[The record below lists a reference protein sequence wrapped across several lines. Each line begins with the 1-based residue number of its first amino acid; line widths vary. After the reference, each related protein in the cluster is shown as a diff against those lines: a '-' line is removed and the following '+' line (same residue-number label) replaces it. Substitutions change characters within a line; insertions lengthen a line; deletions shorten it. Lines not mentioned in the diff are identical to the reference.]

1 VPDAVLWDMDGT
13 LVDSEKLWDLP
24 LFEITRELGGELSA
38 ETRAAM
44 VGSNIPTTLDLIFA
58 EVGVTPT
65 AEERR
70 AVADRVDQRM
80 RELFVDGLQ
89 WRPGAQEALRAV
101 RATGIRMALVT
112 STERALTEIAL
123 TTIGRDLF
131 DVTVCGDEVDG
142 RHKPDPA
149 PYLRASRMLD
159 VDPAACVAIEDSPTG
174 IASAT
179 GAGCAVLAVPCEVPI
194 EPAPGRVVRDTL
206 VGVDLTV
213 LTDVLAAVRAPV
225 G

>member
-1 VPDAVLWDMDGT
+1 MDGT
-13 LVDSEKLWDLP
+13 LVDSEKLWDIP

-65 AEERR
+65 PSQRREITERI
-70 AVADRVDQRM
+70 DRRM
-80 RELFVDGLQ
+80 LELFVDGLE
-89 WRPGAQEALRAV
+89 WRPGAQEALKAV
-101 RATGIRMALVT
+101 RATGVPMALVT
-112 STERALTEIAL
+112 STERALTDVAL
-123 TTIGRDLF
+123 ATIGRDLF

-142 RHKPDPA
+142 RHKPQPE

-159 VDPAACVAIEDSPTG
+159 VDPAACVAVEDSPTG
-174 IASAT
+174 IAAAT
-179 GAGCAVLAVPCEVPI
+179 GAGCAVLAIPCEVPI
-194 EPAPGRVVRDTL
+194 EPAQGRVVRDSL

-213 LTDVLAAVRAPV
+213 LADVLAAARQPV

>member
-1 VPDAVLWDMDGT
+1 MPDAVLWDMDGT
-13 LVDSEKLWDLP
+13 LVDSEKLWDIP

-65 AEERR
+65 PSQRREITERI
-70 AVADRVDQRM
+70 DRRM
-80 RELFVDGLQ
+80 LELFVDGLE
-89 WRPGAQEALRAV
+89 WRPGAQEALKAV
-101 RATGIRMALVT
+101 RATGVPMALVT
-112 STERALTEIAL
+112 STERALTDVAL
-123 TTIGRDLF
+123 ATIGRDLF

-142 RHKPDPA
+142 RHKPQPE

-159 VDPAACVAIEDSPTG
+159 VDPAACVAVEDSPTG
-174 IASAT
+174 IAAAT
-179 GAGCAVLAVPCEVPI
+179 GAGCAVLAIPCEVPI
-194 EPAPGRVVRDTL
+194 EPAQGRVVRDSL

-213 LTDVLAAVRAPV
+213 LADVLAAARQPV